1 MHFTPTSASWLSM
14 VERFFRNLTVNRLRR
29 GVFRDVIELVA
40 SINTTSSPSLWASR
54 LFNSAGYPEHHDATA
69 SLGQEVDRLR
79 KSGEVRCSDRIGE
92 KLKRISPKTI
102 DRLLTGE
109 RQTRRLRKNRNAAV
123 HPLLYQK
130 IPAKAASEW
139 DTRGGTTCTLCA
151 GPLTVE
157 DGKASRFRQEH
168 RRRSSGFGDQSHFRF
183 ERFIRTTTGD

>member
-1 MHFTPTSASWLSM
+1 M

-123 HPLLYQK
+123 H
-130 IPAKAASEW
+130 
-139 DTRGGTTCTLCA
+139 LC
-151 GPLTVE
+151 
-157 DGKASRFRQEH
+157 SIRRFR
-168 RRRSSGFGDQSHFRF
+168 RRRLRNGIPGEGLRAHSALAH
-183 ERFIRTTTGD
+183 